1 MKMFKICEKI
11 HSISHESM
19 TDLAQT
25 SVVDLT
31 LNLTIGLIIHNIS
44 KILVN
49 FLNFRTNYNS
59 HMGKADIDWIN
70 ICYRL
75 FFHFLVRYN

>member
-1 MKMFKICEKI
+1 MNMFKICEKL

-19 TDLAQT
+19 TDLAQA

-31 LNLTIGLIIHNIS
+31 LNLTIGLIIHKIS
-44 KILVN
+44 NFVN
-49 FLNFRTNYNS
+49 FVNFRTNYNS

-70 ICYRL
+70 IYYGL
-75 FFHFLVRYN
+75 FFIF